1 MIDARTPGIVLLVA
15 FVIALTYCAIK
26 AQATAHSVTIHERI
40 SLSRTCPNGGR
51 WYLDESDSDTAMLIC
66 TYSADDDSGDG
77 PASQ

>member
-1 MIDARTPGIVLLVA
+1 MKQWIYIGLGILTLGWYGL
-15 FVIALTYCAIK
+15 ALANPT
-26 AQATAHSVTIHERI
+26 HSVTIHERV

-66 TYSADDDSGDG
+66 TYSADDESGDG